1 MGTGTEHAQKNHK
14 KGDSFWEGNER
25 AESNNH
31 TGNYLGPKRISV
43 GRELET

>member
-25 AESNNH
+25 AESQI
-31 TGNYLGPKRISV
+31 TLGTIWGPK
-43 GRELET
+43 GFQEEGN